1 MISPQALALPINRCN
16 VPGYLIASLSYQ
28 AAPCPLLLDGIEPHF
43 ADLFVHLRRQS
54 DAAARAAR
62 FIDYMAVR
70 FRLPGHELTPWPE
83 AEPVP
88 RPAANYRRLLL
99 GWMFDSDSD
108 AGAAWRCWVES
119 RFGLR
124 TLYHRQPIDGASDG
138 PIDGDESPARWA
150 FLQAATR
157 MLYHTNALDT
167 QLDLLYSF
175 CQFELACRYPSQRHL
190 TLYRGGSERPCATDS
205 GPAILCVNNL
215 SSFTREIDE
224 AYRFGSRVYGV
235 EVPLSKIVCFDTLL
249 PGSLGGESEFMVL
262 GGLYPVTPAL

>member
-1 MISPQALALPINRCN
+1 MISPQELALPINRCN

-28 AAPCPLLLDGIEPHF
+28 AAPCPLILDGIEPHF

-70 FRLPGHELTPWPE
+70 FRLPGYDLAPWPE

-124 TLYHRQPIDGASDG
+124 TLYHRQPIDG
-138 PIDGDESPARWA
+138 DESPARWA

-157 MLYHTNALDT
+157 MLYQTNALDT

-175 CQFELACRYPSQRHL
+175 CQFELACRHPSQRHL
-190 TLYRGGSERPCATDS
+190 TLYRGGSERPYPSDA